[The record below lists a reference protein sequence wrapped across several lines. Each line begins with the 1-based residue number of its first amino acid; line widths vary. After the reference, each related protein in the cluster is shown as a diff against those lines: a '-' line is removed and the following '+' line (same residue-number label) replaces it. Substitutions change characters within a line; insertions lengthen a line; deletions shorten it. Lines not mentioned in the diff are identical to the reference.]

1 MGRAGL
7 FPSNDVWHEQSVGH
21 RARLE
26 THEDLARQDR
36 RAKTPGQRRPG
47 LERQQGLGVLY
58 AFATRSIS
66 LSNRTDGIWVSKA
79 RIVLLSGSNGRYS
92 TPQPSAPR
100 CTGCFVTTCIRMRS
114 PRTFPRTGR
123 SSPSCSQTKRPPW
136 LKRFAHSAFASA
148 NKPRSSA
155 WSLPRGRYSQ
165 RPGRRAY
172 RFVNRLVYSTTAI
185 ISIST
190 IASG

>member
-1 MGRAGL
+1 MDMDAG
-7 FPSNDVWHEQSVGH
+7 FWASRGPHGPTH
-21 RARLE
+21 GYKARR
-26 THEDLARQDR
+26 EDAMARQDR
-36 RAKTPGQRRPG
+36 RAKTVGALR
-47 LERQQGLGVLY
+47 
-58 AFATRSIS
+58 FATRSIS
-66 LSNRTDGIWVSKA
+66 LSDRTDGISVSKA
-79 RIVLLSGSNGRYS
+79 WIVLPSGSTGRYS
-92 TPQPSAPR
+92 TLQPSAPR
-100 CTGCFVTTCIRMRS
+100 CRCFATICIRISS
-114 PRTFPRTGR
+114 PRASVLTGR

-136 LKRFAHSAFASA
+136 LKRFADSAIASA

-155 WSLPRGRYSQ
+155 WSLPRGRYLQ